1 LAVIINS
8 NSVASISKDKVI
20 NLHDIKT
27 KRLIG
32 SIKDFKSNL
41 TSIGSC
47 PVGKYLFLTTED
59 NKLYVYSIK
68 ELTMLCEFDIPFHVL
83 QG

>member
-1 LAVIINS
+1 MNS
-8 NSVASISKDKVI
+8 NSVASISKDKVV
-20 NLHDIKT
+20 NVHDIKT

-41 TSIGSC
+41 TSVSGC

-59 NKLYVYSIK
+59 KNLYVYSVK
-68 ELTMLCEFDIPFHVL
+68 ELTMLCEFIIPFTL
-83 QG
+83 MSG

>member
-1 LAVIINS
+1 MNS
-8 NSVASISKDKVI
+8 NSVASISKDKVV
-20 NLHDIKT
+20 NVHDIKT

-41 TSIGSC
+41 MSVCSC

-59 NKLYVYSIK
+59 NLLYIYSVK
-68 ELTMLCEFDIPFHVL
+68 ELTMLCEFSIPFMACS
-83 QG
+83 G